1 MAKTKKPA
9 PGRIRHNIVL
19 LFFTL
24 AFLVIAGRAS
34 YLQVFS
40 SDYLK
45 REGKARYL
53 RISQDNAVRGMIVD
67 RMGTPLA
74 ISTPVDSIWAH
85 PFTFNSTRKNF
96 KKLASLLGMSAY
108 ELKKLAVKN
117 SGREF
122 MYLRRH
128 VTPEVAQRIKAME
141 IPGVFQQREYRRY
154 YPMGSVFGHVVGFTN
169 IDDVGQEGLELSYEP
184 LLQATPG
191 RKRVIKDNRGKT
203 IETVESI
210 SLPVSGSDLRVS
222 LDRRIQYLAYRELKA
237 AVKKHNAKSASAIV
251 LDAASGEILAMV
263 NEPGFNPNSRLE
275 RKSQLFRNRAVTDA
289 LEPGST
295 LKPFTIAAAL
305 ESGRYTP
312 GTWIDTAPGTYRV
325 GSKTIHDTKDY
336 GRLTVSGVIQKS
348 SNVGATKI
356 ALDIGKSRLWDL
368 LTNVG
373 FGQYSG
379 SALPGEARGIIR
391 HPDDWVKMDHAAMSF
406 GYGISV
412 TPIQLARSYT
422 ALANGG
428 DLVQLTMLPGQEPVV
443 TKNVMSQRT
452 AKQITGMLELAAGEH
467 GTGNAAQVRYYR
479 VAGKTGTVHKLV
491 DGKYADNNYVALFA
505 GVAPVSNPKLVMVVT
520 VDDPSNGKHY
530 GGQIAAPVFANVMA
544 GTMRLLNIPPDSKTD
559 SKKTIAKSR
568 LHAGLGS
575 T

>member
-1 MAKTKKPA
+1 MPVTKKPA
-9 PGRIRHNIVL
+9 PGRIRHLVV
-19 LFFTL
+19 L
-24 AFLVIAGRAS
+24 AFFISAFIVVAGRAA
-34 YLQVFS
+34 YLQIFS
-40 SDYLK
+40 ADYLK

-53 RISQDNAVRGMIVD
+53 RISEDNAVRGMIVD

-85 PFTFNSTRKNF
+85 PFTFNSSRKNYGE
-96 KKLASLLGMSAY
+96 LARLLGMSVY
-108 ELKKLAVKN
+108 EITKLVVKN

-122 MYLRRH
+122 MYLKRH
-128 VTPEVAQRIKAME
+128 VTPEVAARIKALE

-191 RKRVIKDNRGKT
+191 KKRVLKDNLGKT

-210 SLPVSGSDLRVS
+210 SLPVSGRDLRVS
-222 LDRRIQYLAYRELKA
+222 LDRRIQYLAYRELKG
-237 AVKKHNAKSASAIV
+237 AVKKHGAKSGSAVV
-251 LDAASGEILAMV
+251 LDAQTGEILALV
-263 NEPGFNPNSRLE
+263 NEPSFNPNSRLE
-275 RKSQLFRNRAVTDA
+275 RKSQLYRNRAVTDA

-305 ESGRYTP
+305 ESGKYTP
-312 GTWIDTAPGTYRV
+312 GTWIDTAPGTYTV
-325 GSKTIHDTKDY
+325 GSKTIHDSHDY
-336 GRLTVSGVIQKS
+336 GRITVAGVIQKS

-356 ALDIGKSRLWDL
+356 ALDIGKQRLWEI
-368 LTNVG
+368 LTHVG

-379 SALPGEARGIIR
+379 SALPGESTGILR
-391 HPDDWVKMDHAAMSF
+391 DPENWVTMDNAVMSF

-412 TPIQLARSYT
+412 TPVQLARAYT

-428 DLVQLTMLPGQEPVV
+428 DLVQLTMLPDQNPVV
-443 TKNVMSQRT
+443 TRNVISART
-452 AKQITGMLELAAGEH
+452 ARQITNMLELAAGEH

-479 VAGKTGTVHKLV
+479 VAGKTGTVHKLI
-491 DGKYADNNYVALFA
+491 DGKYSENNYVALFA
-505 GVAPVSNPKLVMVVT
+505 GVAPVTNPRLVMVVT
-520 VDDPSNGKHY
+520 IDDPRDGKYY
-530 GGQIAAPVFANVMA
+530 GGQIAAPVFARVMA
-544 GTMRLLNIPPDSKTD
+544 GTMRLLNIPPDNQGD
-559 SKKTIAKSR
+559 IKKTIASSQIQ
-568 LHAGLGS
+568 GS

>member
-1 MAKTKKPA
+1 MSKTKRPA
-9 PGRIRHNIVL
+9 PGRIRHNVVL
-19 LFFTL
+19 VFFTL
-24 AFLVIAGRAS
+24 AFTVVAARAV
-34 YLQVFS
+34 YLQIFS

-85 PFTFNSTRKNF
+85 PFTFNSSRKNF
-96 KKLASLLGMSAY
+96 KQLAGLLGMSVY
-108 ELKKLAVKN
+108 DLNKLAVKN

-128 VTPEVAQRIKAME
+128 VTPEVASRIKALE

-154 YPMGSVFGHVVGFTN
+154 YPMGPVFGHVVGFTN

-191 RKRVIKDNRGKT
+191 RKRVLKDNRGKT

-210 SLPVSGSDLRVS
+210 SLPISGSDLRVS

-237 AVKKHNAKSASAIV
+237 VVKKHNAKSASAIV
-251 LDAASGEILAMV
+251 LDAATGEILAMV
-263 NEPGFNPNSRLE
+263 NEPGFNPNSRTE
-275 RKSQLFRNRAVTDA
+275 RKSQLFRNRAVTDT

-312 GTWIDTAPGTYRV
+312 GTWIDTAPGFYRV
-325 GSKTIHDTKDY
+325 GSKTIRDSHDF
-336 GRLTVSGVIQKS
+336 GRLTVAGVIQKS

-356 ALDIGKSRLWDL
+356 ALDIGKQRLWEIL
-368 LTNVG
+368 SRVG

-379 SALPGEARGIIR
+379 SALPGEAKGILR
-391 HPDDWVKMDHAAMSF
+391 HPDNWVKMDHAVMSF

-422 ALANGG
+422 AIANGG
-428 DLVQLTMLPGQEPVV
+428 DLVQLTMLPGQEPVI
-443 TKNVMSQRT
+443 TENIMSAKT
-452 AKQITGMLELAAGEH
+452 AKQIIRMLELAAGEQ
-467 GTGNAAQVRYYR
+467 GTGSAAQVRYYR
-479 VAGKTGTVHKLV
+479 VAGKTGTTHKLIN
-491 DGKYADNNYVALFA
+491 GKYSDNNYVALFA
-505 GVAPVSNPKLVMVVT
+505 GIAPASNPRLVMVVT
-520 VDDPSNGKHY
+520 VDDPSNGKHF

-544 GTMRLLNIPPDSKTD
+544 GTMRLLNIPPDTQSD
-559 SKKTIAKSR
+559 YKKRLVKS
-568 LHAGLGS
+568 GMQGS